1 MESETFGV
9 CPQRRTAPDARSE
22 ERAVNTGDPSGEGMR
37 AAQLSVGESAAASGR
52 RAAGGRLR
60 GADGRV
66 AGGWRAGE
74 G

>member
-37 AAQLSVGESAAASGR
+37 AAQLSVGESAANRRRRVGGGR
-52 RAAGGRLR
+52 RAGG
-60 GADGRV
+60 
-66 AGGWRAGE
+66 
-74 G
+74 